1 MTFADFAPAANIF
14 ISQFDEVDR
23 PFMFI
28 FPFDGKHLPL
38 APVDLSPGLH
48 VIRCDA
54 PSGKTKT
61 DSIYIREGAGPDQR
75 PHGETGE
82 ELRPSSA
89 HPLSR
94 AFPSS
99 FHSSMTTQK

>member
-38 APVDLSPGLH
+38 APVDL
-48 VIRCDA
+48 D
-54 PSGKTKT
+54 
-61 DSIYIREGAGPDQR
+61 DGAGPDQR

-82 ELRPSSA
+82 ELRRSCEPRSSK
-89 HPLSR
+89 

-99 FHSSMTTQK
+99 FRSSMTIRK

>member
-1 MTFADFAPAANIF
+1 
-14 ISQFDEVDR
+14 
-23 PFMFI
+23 MFI

-38 APVDLSPGLH
+38 APVDL
-48 VIRCDA
+48 D
-54 PSGKTKT
+54 
-61 DSIYIREGAGPDQR
+61 DGAGPDQR